1 MVKTVDTSMLLVC
14 NITRP
19 MPAMMERETFGMDLN
34 VKEFMIEVR
43 LLVYYRRFNAEWF
56 DEIFL
61 FFVFEKL

>member
-1 MVKTVDTSMLLVC
+1 MT
-14 NITRP
+14 
-19 MPAMMERETFGMDLN
+19 ERETFGMDLN